1 MKRIAILAIAIL
13 LPSILLGVE
22 VKGRVLSWAGRPIEG
37 ALIYEK
43 ITGLRIKTSPDGSF
57 LLKLPEGTEKVE
69 LSVSHPDFVS
79 ENIVLPAEKLGEVL
93 VIFLK
98 PRAFFHE
105 EVTVTATR
113 FQEEALKVPAAVRT
127 LSRDEVR
134 EEDPPNLAELLQDQ
148 VGLSCIGIGGFSK
161 VPAIRGMARRR
172 VVIFLDS
179 AKIVSDRRTG
189 PDASFFSP
197 ELTDRVEVVRSAS
210 SVFYGSDAVAGV
222 IRIFSLKPVLQR
234 RAFFHYNLSY
244 QTGGPTRKLGF
255 VAGKGFGK
263 SGLLVSTQFVK
274 ADDYTSPEGV
284 VAMSHFSS
292 LNLLLKYSR
301 ESERSRLSASLFVSR
316 GEDIGKPSVKSDVKP
331 TWYPLELHTIFQL
344 QYVRKGFLAGSDLEA
359 SLFLHPS
366 KLETE
371 RKVYKGYLARRESSR
386 IESFDFG
393 ASLKAIKLSGGWKL
407 QLGADFF
414 ARENVDAFNQ
424 KIYYS
429 PEGEETGRVQQYPLL
444 DGRRREAGLFFN
456 LDREAGPFD
465 FVAGLRFDRIESSAF
480 SSLLGRRSSSSHS
493 VVTGF
498 SGATLQ
504 LGRGFSAF
512 FTAGRA
518 YRAPSLGELFYTG
531 MTGRAYIISNP
542 ELKAEKSLNLDA
554 GLRLSKGWGFA
565 ALYLFRN
572 SIDDM
577 IERYYN
583 KEEGYYSY
591 GNLRRGRVQG
601 LEAELE
607 LLPTESL
614 RVFSSFILYSGRDT
628 DSGTRLNDIPPPR
641 VKLGVH
647 VIRGKF
653 WGKLALLTQW
663 AMEEVGPA
671 EEPIEGFYLLNFSGG
686 FWLSGRLQLL
696 LRVYNI
702 LDQAFKARPDPD
714 APLEPGRRFSIGLRG
729 AF

>member
-1 MKRIAILAIAIL
+1 MRQIAILAIAIL

-43 ITGLRIKTSPDGSF
+43 ITGLKIKTSTDGTF
-57 LLKLPEGTEKVE
+57 LLKFPEGMERVE
-69 LSVSHPDFVS
+69 ISISHPDFVS
-79 ENIVLPAEKLGEVL
+79 EKIVLSAQELGEAL

-105 EVTVTATR
+105 EITVTATR
-113 FQEEALKVPAAVRT
+113 FKEEALKVPAAVKT

-222 IRIFSLKPVLQR
+222 IRIFSLKPVLQNKTFLR
-234 RAFFHYNLSY
+234 YNLSY

-255 VAGKGFGK
+255 VLGKGFGR
-263 SGLLVSTQFVK
+263 SGLLVSAQYVK
-274 ADDYTSPEGV
+274 AEDYSSPEGLV
-284 VAMSHFSS
+284 VMSHFSS
-292 LNLLLKYSR
+292 LNLLFKYSR

-316 GEDIGKPSVKSDVKP
+316 GEDIGKPSIKSDVKP

-359 SLFLHPS
+359 SLFLHPN

-371 RKVYKGYLARRESSR
+371 RKVYKGYLARRESSK

-407 QLGADFF
+407 QLGADLF
-414 ARENVDAFNQ
+414 ARENVDAFNER
-424 KIYYS
+424 IYFNE
-429 PEGEETGRVQQYPLL
+429 EGDEIGRLQQQPLL
-444 DGRRREAGLFFN
+444 DGRRREMGLFFN
-456 LDREAGPFD
+456 LDRELEPFD

-493 VVTGF
+493 VITGF
-498 SGATLQ
+498 AGLTLQ

-518 YRAPSLGELFYTG
+518 YRAPSLSELFYTG

-565 ALYLFRN
+565 ALYVFRN

-591 GNLRRGRVQG
+591 GNLHRGRVQG

-614 RVFSSFILYSGRDT
+614 RIFSSFILYSGRDT

-641 VKLGVH
+641 LKLGVH
-647 VIRGKF
+647 VVKGRL
-653 WGKLALLTQW
+653 WTRATLLRQW
-663 AMEEVGPA
+663 EMEEVGPA
-671 EEPIEGFYLLNFSGG
+671 EEPISGFYLLN
-686 FWLSGRLQLL
+686 LSAGYALHPGLQVI
-696 LRVYNI
+696 LRVYNL